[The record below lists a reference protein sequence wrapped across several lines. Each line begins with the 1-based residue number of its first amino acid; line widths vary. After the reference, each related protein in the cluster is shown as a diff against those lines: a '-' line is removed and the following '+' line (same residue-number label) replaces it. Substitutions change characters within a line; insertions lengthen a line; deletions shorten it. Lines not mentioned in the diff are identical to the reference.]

1 MFFYYN
7 NTQVFY
13 KRENRGGKTVLLL
26 HGFGASSKTVDCLF
40 YFLKNRGYD
49 VISID
54 FPGFGQSNEPF
65 GVWSIYDYADCVDAF
80 IQYLSL
86 KNVIVV
92 GHSFGGRVGIILA
105 SNNKLDALILIDSA
119 GVKPIRTLKYYL
131 KVAIY
136 KARKRLKLSTKRSG
150 SEDYRSLSINM
161 RATFVRVV
169 NEHLDKL
176 LSKITVPTLV
186 LWGKQDKDTP
196 VYMAKKINKCIK
208 NSVLYIMNGGH
219 YSYLDCYNETCM
231 YMENFLCSL

>member
-1 MFFYYN
+1 LFFYYN

>member
-1 MFFYYN
+1 MFFNYN

-186 LWGKQDKDTP
+186 LWGKHDKDTP
-196 VYMAKKINKCIK
+196 VYMAKKINKCVK